1 MKRLAL
7 LRHAKS
13 SWDQADLDDFRRPLN
28 GRGRKAARRM
38 GREMKQRGFAFD
50 LVLASPATRV
60 RETIEGVA
68 EDCPGFD
75 RDVRFE
81 ESIYLADSSTL
92 IDLVHSLPDEIEVA
106 LIVGH
111 NPGLERMVLQLTKD
125 SERRSRVAEG
135 YPTAALAIIEFGAG
149 RWASVEPGSG
159 DLAELIL
166 PRELD

>member
-13 SWDQADLDDFRRPLN
+13 SWDQSDLDDFQRPLN

-38 GREMKQRGFAFD
+38 GREMKQLGTAFD

-68 EDCPGFD
+68 EEYPGFD
-75 RDVRFE
+75 SNVRFE
-81 ESIYLADSSTL
+81 ESIYLADSSAL
-92 IDLVHSLPDEIEVA
+92 IDLARSFPDEIETA
-106 LIVGH
+106 LIIGH
-111 NPGLERMVLQLTKD
+111 NPGLERLVLQLAKD
-125 SERRSRVAEG
+125 SERRRRVAEG
-135 YPTAALAIIEFGAG
+135 YPTAALAIIEFDLD
-149 RWASVEPGSG
+149 RWKSVGPSSG
-159 DLAELIL
+159 DLVELIL

>member
-13 SWDQADLDDFRRPLN
+13 SWDQSDLDDFQRPLN

-60 RETIEGVA
+60 RETIEGVV
-68 EDCPGFD
+68 EEYPGSD
-75 RDVRFE
+75 RNVRFE

-92 IDLVHSLPDEIEVA
+92 IDLVRAFPDEIETA
-106 LIVGH
+106 LIIGH
-111 NPGLERMVLQLTKD
+111 NPGLERLVLQLTRD
-125 SERRSRVAEG
+125 SERRDRVAQG
-135 YPTAALAIIEFGAG
+135 YPTAALAVIDVALD
-149 RWASVEPGSG
+149 RWAMVEPGSG
-159 DLAELIL
+159 DLVELIL

>member
-1 MKRLAL
+1 MKRLAI

-13 SWDQADLDDFRRPLN
+13 SWDQAGLDDFQRPLN

-38 GREMKQRGFAFD
+38 GREMKRRGIAFD

-68 EDCPGFD
+68 QEYPGFD
-75 RDVRFE
+75 RNLRFE

-92 IDLVHSLPDEIEVA
+92 IDLVHAFPDEIETA

-111 NPGLERMVLQLTKD
+111 NPGLERLVLQLTRD

-135 YPTAALAIIEFGAG
+135 YPTAALALIEFAPD
-149 RWASVEPGSG
+149 RWQSVEPGSG
-159 DLAELIL
+159 DLVELIL